1 MRKKFITTILI
12 LLILISFLNAKI
24 LLKDK
29 NLKKSNSLYHIR
41 VDGLA
46 CYFCSY
52 GLERF
57 FKKTGKIYSMDINL
71 KSGIVTIRFVKGKKL
86 PSAKDIYKYVHDAG
100 FTPRWIEVKLKGRF
114 SANEKSFIIS
124 ENKQSL
130 DIELNIKDREK
141 TDAIVS
147 IKGKLNKKNIL
158 TIEKVN
164 KK

>member
-1 MRKKFITTILI
+1 MKKKSITPILI
-12 LLILISFLNAKI
+12 LLILIPFLNAKI
-24 LLKDK
+24 LLKNK
-29 NLKKSNSLYHIR
+29 NLKKSDSVYHIR
-41 VDGLA
+41 IDGLA

-57 FKKTGKIYSMDINL
+57 FKKTGKIYSMDMNM

-100 FTPRWIEVKLKGRF
+100 FTPRWIEVELKGRF
-114 SANEKSFIIS
+114 SADEKNFIIS
-124 ENKQSL
+124 ENKQSF
-130 DIELNIKDREK
+130 DIELNIKDWKK
-141 TDAIVS
+141 TGKIVS